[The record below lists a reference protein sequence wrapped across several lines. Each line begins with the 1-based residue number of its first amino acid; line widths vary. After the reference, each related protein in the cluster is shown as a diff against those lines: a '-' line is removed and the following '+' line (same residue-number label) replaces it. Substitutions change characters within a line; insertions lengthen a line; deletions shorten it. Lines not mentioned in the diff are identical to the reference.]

1 MSEEVTKIAI
11 EDIKTYLCSLEDTE
25 EKKELLLQIDEC
37 ERIPQKIEKLK
48 VAKYMAYRAYTNK
61 AEKILLKAIKRL
73 SNRYNK
79 IIGQIFDSAKEIE
92 QFENIEEID
101 FSKYKPKSNEL
112 IEIKEK
118 FKEEFTEEEKKALIQ
133 KELYIVEKAK
143 AFNTMPIPHEILKNS
158 DREIQTKMKKF
169 NDTRQKRLRIM
180 STMGQDY
187 EKLIEPREDY
197 KMVEDAI
204 IYVETIKYILRN
216 SEYKA
221 LENSFTKRKKKIY
234 KSSKEIRDII
244 KYKEKKT
251 GIINYNIQEA
261 RYERMNKLGNTIND
275 ANKIIEQNRITEV
288 EKQLEKLKVAY
299 EKEKQYASIIE
310 KLHEDSSDI
319 NSGAEVEEL
328 KNKIYRLEERI
339 NISKKVIE
347 EQEDII
353 NNAKK
358 ELLILWKIEINS
370 TISKQEKILELAENT
385 EKSVK
390 EEGPKHVEKKKENIF
405 KRLKKLQGKEEYILR
420 M

>member
-1 MSEEVTKIAI
+1 MSEEITKIAI

-48 VAKYMAYRAYTNK
+48 VAKYMAYRAYINK

-79 IIGQIFDSAKEIE
+79 IVDQIFDNAKEIE

-101 FSKYKPKSNEL
+101 FSKYKPNSNEL

-169 NDTRQKRLRIM
+169 NDARQKRLRIM

-204 IYVETIKYILRN
+204 IYIETIKYILRN

-221 LENSFTKRKKKIY
+221 LENSFAKRKKKIY

-339 NISKKVIE
+339 NVSKKVIE

-385 EKSVK
+385 EDVK
-390 EEGPKHVEKKKENIF
+390 KEGPKHIENKKENIF

>member
-1 MSEEVTKIAI
+1 MSEEITKIAI
-11 EDIKTYLCSLEDTE
+11 EDIKAYLCSLEDTE

-61 AEKILLKAIKRL
+61 AEKILAKAIKRL

-79 IIGQIFDSAKEIE
+79 VVDKIFDSVKEIE

-101 FSKYKPKSNEL
+101 FSKYKPNSEEL
-112 IEIKEK
+112 IKIKEK
-118 FKEEFTEEEKKALIQ
+118 FKEEFTEEERKALIQ
-133 KELYIVEKAK
+133 KELYIIEKEK
-143 AFNTMPIPHEILKNS
+143 SFNTMPIPHEILKNS

-169 NDTRQKRLRIM
+169 NDSRQKRLRIM
-180 STMGQDY
+180 STMEQDY

-221 LENSFTKRKKKIY
+221 LENSFAKRKKKIY

-261 RYERMNKLGNTIND
+261 RCERMNKLGSTIND
-275 ANKIIEQNRITEV
+275 ASKIIEQNRTTEA
-288 EKQLEKLKVAY
+288 EKQLEKLKASY

-310 KLHEDSSDI
+310 KLHEESSDI

-328 KNKIYRLEERI
+328 KNKIYGLEERI
-339 NISKKVIE
+339 NVSKKVIE
-347 EQEDII
+347 EQKDII

-370 TISKQEKILELAENT
+370 TISKQEKILELAEDT
-385 EKSVK
+385 EENVK
-390 EEGPKHVEKKKENIF
+390 KEGPKHIEKKRENIF
-405 KRLKKLQGKEEYILR
+405 KKLKKLQGKEEYILR

>member
-1 MSEEVTKIAI
+1 MSEEITKIAI
-11 EDIKTYLCSLEDTE
+11 EDIKAYLCSLEDTE

-48 VAKYMAYRAYTNK
+48 AAKYMAYRAYTNK
-61 AEKILLKAIKRL
+61 AEKILSKAIKRL

-79 IIGQIFDSAKEIE
+79 IVDEIFDSAKEIE

-101 FSKYKPKSNEL
+101 FSKYRPNSEEL
-112 IEIKEK
+112 IKIKEK
-118 FKEEFTEEEKKALIQ
+118 FKEEFTEEERKALIQ

-169 NDTRQKRLRIM
+169 NDARQKRLRIM
-180 STMGQDY
+180 STMGEDY
-187 EKLIEPREDY
+187 EKLIEPKEDY

-204 IYVETIKYILRN
+204 LYIETIKYILRN
-216 SEYKA
+216 SECKA
-221 LENSFTKRKKKIY
+221 LENSFAKRKKKIY

-251 GIINYNIQEA
+251 GIINYNVQEA

-275 ANKIIEQNRITEV
+275 ASKIIEQNKITEA
-288 EKQLEKLKVAY
+288 EKQLEKLKASY

-310 KLHEDSSDI
+310 KLHEENSDT
-319 NSGAEVEEL
+319 NAGVEVEEL

-339 NISKKVIE
+339 NVSKKVIE
-347 EQEDII
+347 EQKDII

-385 EKSVK
+385 EENAQK
-390 EEGPKHVEKKKENIF
+390 EGPKHIENKKENIF
-405 KRLKKLQGKEEYILR
+405 KRLKRLQGKEEYILR

>member
-339 NISKKVIE
+339 NVSKKVIE

>member
-1 MSEEVTKIAI
+1 MSEEITKIAI
-11 EDIKTYLCSLEDTE
+11 EDIKAYLCSLEDTE

-61 AEKILLKAIKRL
+61 AEKILAKAIKRL

-79 IIGQIFDSAKEIE
+79 VVDKIFDSVKEIE

-101 FSKYKPKSNEL
+101 FSKYKPNSEEL
-112 IEIKEK
+112 IKIKEK
-118 FKEEFTEEEKKALIQ
+118 FKEEFTEEERKALIQ
-133 KELYIVEKAK
+133 KELYIIEKEK
-143 AFNTMPIPHEILKNS
+143 SFNTMPIPHEILKNS

-169 NDTRQKRLRIM
+169 NDSRQKRLRIM
-180 STMGQDY
+180 STMEQDY

-221 LENSFTKRKKKIY
+221 LENSFAKRKKKIY

-261 RYERMNKLGNTIND
+261 RCERMNKLGNTIND
-275 ANKIIEQNRITEV
+275 ASKIIEQNRITEV
-288 EKQLEKLKVAY
+288 EKQLEKLKASY

-310 KLHEDSSDI
+310 KLHEESSDI

-328 KNKIYRLEERI
+328 KNKIYGLEERI
-339 NISKKVIE
+339 NVSKKVIE
-347 EQEDII
+347 EQKDII

-385 EKSVK
+385 EENVK
-390 EEGPKHVEKKKENIF
+390 KEGPKHIEKKKESIF
-405 KRLKKLQGKEEYILR
+405 KKLKKLQGKEEYILR

>member
-1 MSEEVTKIAI
+1 MSEEITKIAI
-11 EDIKTYLCSLEDTE
+11 EDIKTYLCSLEDTK

-61 AEKILLKAIKRL
+61 AEKILAKAIKRL
-73 SNRYNK
+73 GNRYNK
-79 IIGQIFDSAKEIE
+79 VVDKIFDSAKDIE

-101 FSKYKPKSNEL
+101 FSKYRPNSEEL

-133 KELYIVEKAK
+133 KELYIIEKEK

-169 NDTRQKRLRIM
+169 NDARQKRLRIM

-204 IYVETIKYILRN
+204 IYVETIKYILKN

-221 LENSFTKRKKKIY
+221 LENSFAKRKKKIY

-251 GIINYNIQEA
+251 GIINYNLQEA
-261 RYERMNKLGNTIND
+261 RYERMNKLGNTISD
-275 ANKIIEQNRITEV
+275 ASKIIEQNRITEA
-288 EKQLEKLKVAY
+288 EKQLEKLKAAY

-328 KNKIYRLEERI
+328 KNKIYGLEERI
-339 NISKKVIE
+339 NVSKKVIE

-385 EKSVK
+385 EKSTK
-390 EEGPKHVEKKKENIF
+390 EEGPKHIENKKENIF
-405 KRLKKLQGKEEYILR
+405 KRLKRLQGKEEYILR

>member
-251 GIINYNIQEA
+251 GIINYNLQEA

-339 NISKKVIE
+339 NVSKKVIE

>member
-1 MSEEVTKIAI
+1 MSEEITKITI

-37 ERIPQKIEKLK
+37 KRIPQKIEKLK

-61 AEKILLKAIKRL
+61 AEKILSKAIKRL

-79 IIGQIFDSAKEIE
+79 IVDQIFDSAKEIE

-101 FSKYKPKSNEL
+101 FSKYKPNSNEL
-112 IEIKEK
+112 TEIKEK

-143 AFNTMPIPHEILKNS
+143 AFNTMPIPYEILKNS

-169 NDTRQKRLRIM
+169 NDARQKRLRIM

-204 IYVETIKYILRN
+204 LYVETIKYILRN

-221 LENSFTKRKKKIY
+221 LENSFAKRKKKIY

-275 ANKIIEQNRITEV
+275 ANKIIEQNKITEA
-288 EKQLEKLKVAY
+288 EKQLEKLKASY

-319 NSGAEVEEL
+319 NSGSEVEEL
-328 KNKIYRLEERI
+328 KNKIYGLEERI
-339 NISKKVIE
+339 NISKKVIK

-385 EKSVK
+385 EDVK
-390 EEGPKHVEKKKENIF
+390 KEGPKHIENKKENIF